1 MAVTDLM
8 VSPAPQQDVIDLRK
22 YFSVINIH
30 KWRIFGLA
38 ILVTLITVLVVLNI
52 RSQYSAT
59 ATLLIE
65 SQQAKAVSIEEV
77 YGMNSSQQ
85 EYYLTQF
92 EILKSRSIAQTVV
105 DRMDLTNHPDFE
117 VKPGLMARLRDLLPF
132 LPAAESSLTEAE
144 LAHKA
149 REDLVTEFQKRLSI
163 SPIRRTQ
170 LVDISFQ
177 TYSPQLAA
185 DVANAIGDAYIESQL
200 EAKLGIT
207 QKAASWLGGRLGEL
221 RAQLDD
227 SETRLQAYR
236 EKEGLIDVE
245 GVRGLG
251 AKELER
257 LSGALTEAR
266 SRKAQVDGFMR
277 VIQQYGTD
285 KIERLESLPEI
296 TAHKGV
302 QDVKAQQVLTERRV
316 SELSKIYGAKHPKLL
331 AAQSELTAVQDNLR
345 SQIKKLIAGIENEAQ
360 TIQETVNSLEAEI
373 AKAKTLYQDV
383 SLKET
388 TYQRLE
394 REVETNKQLFDT
406 FLSRQKET
414 EVTSDFDS
422 AIARFTDKAVAAT
435 EPVAPKRKLIVIL
448 AFVATLGFG
457 IMLAFVLDAL
467 NDTIKSPQEV
477 ESLLAQR
484 SLGFIPAIP
493 HKKTVDLPIHTFFS
507 EQHKQYAESVRS
519 IRTSLTLLALDRSL
533 KTIEVTSSVPGEGK
547 STVASNIAFAFGQ
560 MEKVLLIDADMRR
573 PTLAK
578 RFGLPAY
585 QPGLANI
592 IAGREQIDDCLIVD
606 EASGI
611 TLLAAGNVPP
621 NPLELLASEKF
632 NEVIAE
638 LALRFD
644 RIIVDTPPVQ
654 AVSDPLIIA
663 KQMDAVVYV
672 VSADHTRGGAV
683 RSGVAKLLQAEN
695 NLYGVVLNK
704 VDMKKV
710 AQAYGDY
717 GQYGYYHYYSSEE
730 S

>member
-1 MAVTDLM
+1 MAVTDL
-8 VSPAPQQDVIDLRK
+8 VVNPAPQQDVIDLRK
-22 YFSVINIH
+22 YFNIVNFH

-38 ILVTLITVLVVLNI
+38 VLVTLITVLVMLNI
-52 RSQYSAT
+52 RSQFSAT

-65 SQQAKAVSIEEV
+65 AQEAKAISIQEV

-105 DRMDLTNHPDFE
+105 DRMQLAEHPDFE
-117 VKPGLMARLRDLLPF
+117 SKPGLMKRLRDLVPF
-132 LPAAESSLTEAE
+132 LPDAESNLTQDE
-144 LAHKA
+144 LAHRA
-149 REDLVTEFQKRLSI
+149 RERLITEFQKRLSI
-163 SPIRRTQ
+163 EPVRKTQ
-170 LVDISFQ
+170 LVNITFI
-177 TYSPQLAA
+177 TYTPKLAA

-227 SETRLQAYR
+227 SEARLQAYR

-257 LSGALTEAR
+257 LSEALTEAR

-285 KIERLESLPEI
+285 KIERLETLPEI

-316 SELSKIYGAKHPKLL
+316 SELSKVYGAKHPKLL
-331 AAQSELTAVQDNLR
+331 AARSELASVQESLR
-345 SQIKKLIAGIENEAQ
+345 NQIKKLITGIENEAR
-360 TIQETVNSLEAEI
+360 TVQENVNSLEIEI
-373 AKAKTLYQDV
+373 AKAKTQYQDV

-388 TYQRLE
+388 SYQRLE
-394 REVETNKQLFDT
+394 REVQTNKQLFDT

-414 EVTSDFDS
+414 EVTSDFNS

-435 EPVAPKRKLIVIL
+435 EPVAPKRKLMVVL
-448 AFVATLGFG
+448 ALFATLALGV
-457 IMLAFVLDAL
+457 MLAFVLDAL
-467 NDTIKSPQEV
+467 NDTIKSPHDV
-477 ESLLAQR
+477 ETLLAQR
-484 SLGFIPAIP
+484 SLGFIPEIA
-493 HKKTVDLPIHTFFS
+493 HKKTKDLPTHTFFS
-507 EQHKQYAESVRS
+507 DAHKQYAESVRS

-578 RFGLPAY
+578 RFSLPVY

-592 IAGREQIDDCLIVD
+592 IAGREQIDDCLVVD

-611 TLLAAGNVPP
+611 TLLTAGNVPP
-621 NPLELLASEKF
+621 NPLELLASERF

-654 AVSDPLIIA
+654 AVSDPLVIA

-672 VSADHTRGGAV
+672 VAADHTRSGAV

-704 VDMKKV
+704 VDMRKA
-710 AQAYGDY
+710 AQVYGDY
-717 GQYGYYHYYSSEE
+717 GQYGYYHYYSSNE